1 MPTSSWIIT
10 GPQHLDIDALARLR
24 VQLVHGAVEITG
36 RAEPGVHVEI
46 VEVVGAPL
54 EVTKE
59 GDRVSVG
66 YPSLGW
72 DGWLKRLTSLR
83 TPDRAVVR
91 IAVGPGVEVTAAT
104 VAATITVRDVAE
116 DVVAVSAAGATL
128 AERTRGSVNAKTAS
142 GPVVVRDHVGPA
154 SVITV
159 SGAVDLAGDLPR
171 VTVTTVSGA
180 VTLAPA
186 APSSVV
192 SVTTVSSATAISLP
206 AGTGIDLTVR
216 AIAGSVRV
224 DGVERRTASGPSTTT
239 LAEPGAAGTSFV
251 RIATVNG
258 PVTVTLGGSAVPGG
272 AAGEHGPTA

>member
-46 VEVVGAPL
+46 LEVVGAPL

-72 DGWLKRLTSLR
+72 DGWMKRLTSLR

-142 GPVVVRDHVGPA
+142 GPVAVRDHVGPA

-171 VTVTTVSGA
+171 VT
-180 VTLAPA
+180 
-186 APSSVV
+186 
-192 SVTTVSSATAISLP
+192 VTTVSSATAISLP

-272 AAGEHGPTA
+272 GAGEDGPTA